1 MSWLF
6 TRFCFHL
13 SSPTD
18 DRPCCSVVF
27 SVESGEKYKTGSNTF
42 NFLPDAL
49 YRSCDEQR
57 NNCYDFA
64 NSQYGQTSVSTHTA
78 WGRMGWTCSLII
90 D

>member
-6 TRFCFHL
+6 TRFCFHHH
-13 SSPTD
+13 SPTD
-18 DRPCCSVVF
+18 NSIVSLLVF

-64 NSQYGQTSVSTHTA
+64 NSQYGQTSVSSSSGVS
-78 WGRMGWTCSLII
+78 WGWTC
-90 D
+90 